1 MIPEIGNSQ
10 DVNFRYKTENDLQEE
25 NKRVKLDGSGLLVRE
40 SHSHYYGYLVRG
52 DNESYKF
59 SLPNS
64 FSVPNV
70 YVQKSNIFGY
80 GVFASTDFKI
90 GDVIEESFCIL
101 LDTTTENVDDWVLNK
116 YAIEWDCDCD
126 ICKTN
131 GKTLFIS
138 PGYVMMYNHSKNPN
152 VHLQIEKPFKRVKLI
167 ALRDIKKD
175 EELTYYYGVNY
186 LKRLEKQKQLDI
198 RTDIAEDMPAG
209 YIEKNTPCGN
219 KANVE
224 TPNQLTST
232 DSSVSFRERT
242 I

>member
-1 MIPEIGNSQ
+1 MIPEIGNSEE
-10 DVNFRYKTENDLQEE
+10 VNFLYKTENDLQDE
-25 NKRVKLDGSGLLVRE
+25 NKRVKLDGSGLLIRE

-70 YVQKSNIFGY
+70 YVQKSKIFGY
-80 GVFASTDFKI
+80 GVFANTDFKV
-90 GDVIEESFCIL
+90 GDIVEESFCIL

-138 PGYVMMYNHSKNPN
+138 PGYIMMYNHSKNPN

-175 EELTYYYGVNY
+175 EELTYYYGANY
-186 LKRLEKQKQLDI
+186 VKRLEKQKQLDI
-198 RTDIAEDMPAG
+198 RTDVAEGMPAG
-209 YIEKNTPCGN
+209 YVETSTPCGN